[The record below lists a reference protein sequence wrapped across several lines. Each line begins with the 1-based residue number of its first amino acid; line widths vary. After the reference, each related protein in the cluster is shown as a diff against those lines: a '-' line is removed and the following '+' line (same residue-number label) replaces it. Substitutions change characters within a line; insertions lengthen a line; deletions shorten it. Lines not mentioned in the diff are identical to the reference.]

1 MKPTIIKSPLNSL
14 KQIDLAALFG
24 VTDRTIR
31 NWDAEGLPGNGEGRG
46 RVYDFASVLPWYVAR
61 VSGSRGGDGDLSDRE
76 REQRANADM
85 AEMKAQEMAGFLVN
99 AQEVQRGWTDFLTRL
114 RTNLMG
120 FPARLVDR
128 LEGARD
134 VREKLATGNREMAAT
149 LRDIVAEIE
158 ASGAGEEQP

>member
-1 MKPTIIKSPLNSL
+1 MKPTVIKNPLNAL
-14 KQIDLAALFG
+14 KQIDIAALFG

-31 NWDAEGLPGNGEGRG
+31 NWDKEGLPGNGEGRD
-46 RVYDFASVLPWYVAR
+46 RVYDFAAVLPWYVGR
-61 VSGSRGGDGDLSDRE
+61 VSGSRGSDDDLTDRE
-76 REQRANADM
+76 REQKATADI

-99 AQEVQRGWTDFLTRL
+99 AQEVQKGWADFLTRL

-134 VREKLATGNREMAAT
+134 IREKIAIGNREMAST
-149 LRDIVAEIE
+149 LRDIVAELE
-158 ASGAGEEQP
+158 NQDSGSGE